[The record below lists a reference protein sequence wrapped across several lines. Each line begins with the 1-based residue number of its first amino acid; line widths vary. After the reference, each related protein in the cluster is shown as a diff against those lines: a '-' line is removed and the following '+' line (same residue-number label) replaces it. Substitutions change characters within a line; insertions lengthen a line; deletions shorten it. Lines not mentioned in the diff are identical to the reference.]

1 MIHDYMIRINLYN
14 SYRLIL
20 VICIKNLIIT
30 HYHIMSF
37 LIYSMMSISSYLFII
52 GKVILNVLFDAGLL
66 LYCKVFVLRIYTL
79 FE

>member
-52 GKVILNVLFDAGLL
+52 GKVILNVLFYAGLL